1 MEFSTFLPFMI
12 VALVVSNMTSHF
24 LLQRGDTY
32 SVYRIN
38 IISFTL
44 YIVIETWL
52 AIRDPSQWSVILFNV
67 SNVWAL
73 SMAIKG
79 FLRTRHKRSPLTSRV
94 TTTSEA
100 PLFV

>member
-1 MEFSTFLPFMI
+1 MEFSTFLPYMI

-52 AIRDPSQWSVILFNV
+52 
-67 SNVWAL
+67 
-73 SMAIKG
+73 
-79 FLRTRHKRSPLTSRV
+79 
-94 TTTSEA
+94 
-100 PLFV
+100 